1 MARKTKSERFNDYV
15 VSKFEIYNSLFLT
28 LPFDSIP
35 QTSLLLPLFKD
46 FCSKGYDANL
56 SPKKIVV
63 IRCFFCVK
71 PWQLQQPPQTTF
83 LIWMKTSEVLH
94 LDNNDS
100 FQMSY
105 CLLG

>member
-56 SPKKIVV
+56 SPKKIVD
-63 IRCFFCVK
+63 
-71 PWQLQQPPQTTF
+71 LF
-83 LIWMKTSEVLH
+83 LRVLLVEWMPKINTL
-94 LDNNDS
+94 
-100 FQMSY
+100 Y
-105 CLLG
+105 CLVF

>member
-46 FCSKGYDANL
+46 FCAKGYDADL
-56 SPKKIVV
+56 SPKQIVDDFLKISPREWTPK
-63 IRCFFCVK
+63 IG
-71 PWQLQQPPQTTF
+71 T
-83 LIWMKTSEVLH
+83 I
-94 LDNNDS
+94 
-100 FQMSY
+100 Y
-105 CLLG
+105 CLVS

>member
-46 FCSKGYDANL
+46 FCAKGYDADF
-56 SPKKIVV
+56 SPKQIVDD
-63 IRCFFCVK
+63 FFENFTQGMDSK
-71 PWQLQQPPQTTF
+71 DRYNLLFSF
-83 LIWMKTSEVLH
+83 LKYIERQIVLFDAIEDARFH
-94 LDNNDS
+94 
-100 FQMSY
+100 M
-105 CLLG
+105 